1 MLPDMTPTTLGFL
14 ALAVIC
20 FATAGIVTMPPTLA
34 VALGG
39 VGTTILSAVLVRR
52 SGDVKP
58 PKDGQ

>member
-20 FATAGIVTMPPTLA
+20 FAAAGIVTMPAAYA

-39 VGTTILSAVLVRR
+39 LGTTILSAVMVKRP
-52 SGDVKP
+52 GDAKA
-58 PKDGQ
+58 PKGDE